1 MTDRLRV
8 VTPGVA
14 TTIQDGGRRGYMRFG
29 ISGSGAMDPDL
40 LALANALVGNPAQA
54 AAIEMA
60 MLGPTLV
67 CEADVCRVAL
77 AGAPFAMSVNGRSVD
92 AYTACDLRRGDR
104 LVIGATREGLRA
116 YLAVS
121 GGLAL
126 APMLGSL
133 STHTRTRLGGL
144 DGNPLAAGDLMP
156 LRAAAPS
163 GDPLTLPQQV
173 RPGFGGPIR
182 VVLGP
187 QDDRFTE
194 AGVRTFLSQPYTLTD
209 RADRMG
215 CHLDGPAIEHRDG
228 FNIVSDGIVN
238 GSIQVPGHG
247 RPLILL
253 ADRHTTGGY
262 PKIATVIS
270 ADFGRLAQV
279 RPGETIR
286 FEAVGV
292 EEAQNLARAGRKALA
307 QRLDALMPMG
317 GVNRDSAFLLA
328 CNLIDGVVLAEPREP
343 AA

>member
-1 MTDRLRV
+1 MREALRV
-8 VTPGVA
+8 VAAGA
-14 TTIQDGGRRGYMRFG
+14 GATIQDAGRRGYMRFG
-29 ISGSGAMDPDL
+29 ISGSGAMDLDL
-40 LALANALVGNPAQA
+40 LALANALVGNPGDT
-54 AAIEMA
+54 AAIEIA

-67 CEADVCRVAL
+67 CEADRCRVAL
-77 AGAPFAMSVNGRSVD
+77 AGAPFVLGLNGQRLD

-104 LVIGATREGLRA
+104 LTLGAPREGMRA

-121 GGLAL
+121 GGFAL

-133 STHTRTRLGGL
+133 STHTRSRLGGL
-144 DGNPLAAGDLMP
+144 DGTALRAGDRLP
-156 LRAAAPS
+156 LLDPAPAAQ
-163 GDPLTLPQQV
+163 PLTLPAHH
-173 RPGFGGPIR
+173 RPRFGGPIR

-187 QDDRFTE
+187 QADSFTE
-194 AGVRTFLSQPYTLTD
+194 AGLRTFLTEPYTLTA

-215 CHLDGPAIEHRDG
+215 CHLDGPAIAHADG

-270 ADFGRLAQV
+270 ADLGRLAQV
-279 RPGETIR
+279 RPGEAIR
-286 FEAVGV
+286 FEAVSV
-292 EEAQNLARAGRKALA
+292 EAAQAIAREARQAVSRRLAAMIPAG
-307 QRLDALMPMG
+307 G
-317 GVNRDSAFLLA
+317 GSLDSAFLLA
-328 CNLIDGVVLAEPREP
+328 CNLIGGVVSAEPHET

>member
-1 MTDRLRV
+1 MADGLRIV
-8 VTPGVA
+8 VPGVA
-14 TTIQDGGRRGYMRFG
+14 TTLQDAGRRGYLRFG

-40 LALANALVGNPAQA
+40 LALANALVGNPADA
-54 AAIEMA
+54 AAIEIA

-67 CEADVCRVAL
+67 CEAEVCRVAL
-77 AGAPFAMSVNGRSVD
+77 AGASFAMALNGRVLD
-92 AYTACDLRRGDR
+92 PYTAYDLRRGDR
-104 LVIGATREGLRA
+104 LTFGAPGRGLRA
-116 YLAVS
+116 WLAVA
-121 GGLAL
+121 GGFAV
-126 APMLGSL
+126 APMLGSV

-144 DGNPLAAGDLMP
+144 DGNPLAAGDLLP
-156 LRAAAPS
+156 LRAPEPV
-163 GDPLTLPQQV
+163 GRPLTLPQAHWP
-173 RPGFGGPIR
+173 RFGGSIR

-187 QDDRFTE
+187 QADSFTE
-194 AGVRTFLSQPYTLTD
+194 EGLRTFLSATYTLTA

-215 CHLDGPAIEHRDG
+215 CHLDGPPIAHAEG

-286 FEAVGV
+286 FESVTV
-292 EEAQNLARAGRKALA
+292 DEAQSLARDAKSALTARLTALVPAGGGD
-307 QRLDALMPMG
+307 LDSG
-317 GVNRDSAFLLA
+317 FLLS
-328 CNLIDGVVLAEPREP
+328 CNLIGGVVSANHIGSV
-343 AA
+343 A

>member
-1 MTDRLRV
+1 MVEGLRV
-8 VTPGVA
+8 VAPGVA
-14 TTIQDGGRRGYMRFG
+14 STLQDAGRPGYLRYG
-29 ISGSGAMDPDL
+29 ISGSGAMDLDL
-40 LALANALVGNPAQA
+40 LALANGLVGNSGDI

-60 MLGPTLV
+60 MVGPTLV
-67 CEADVCRVAL
+67 CEAQACRVAL
-77 AGAPFAMSVNGRSVD
+77 AGAPFAMSLNGRAVD
-92 AYTACDLRRGDR
+92 PFTAYDLRRGDR
-104 LVIGATREGLRA
+104 LTLGAPRENLRA
-116 YLAVS
+116 YLAVA
-121 GGLAL
+121 GGFAV
-126 APMLGSL
+126 APMLGSV

-144 DGNPLAAGDLMP
+144 DGNPLVAGDLLP
-156 LRAAAPS
+156 LRASVATGRA
-163 GDPLTLPQQV
+163 LTLPPAH
-173 RPGFGGPIR
+173 RPRFGGPIR

-187 QDDRFTE
+187 QADSFTE
-194 AGVRTFLSQPYTLTD
+194 EGLRTFLSEPYTLSA

-215 CHLDGPAIEHRDG
+215 CHLEGPPIAHADG

-292 EEAQNLARAGRKALA
+292 EQGQALAREAKQALA
-307 QRLDALMPMG
+307 TRLAALAPAG
-317 GVNRDSAFLLA
+317 GADLDSAFLFA
-328 CNLIDGVVLAEPREP
+328 CNLVDGVVSAHAGEP
-343 AA
+343 AV